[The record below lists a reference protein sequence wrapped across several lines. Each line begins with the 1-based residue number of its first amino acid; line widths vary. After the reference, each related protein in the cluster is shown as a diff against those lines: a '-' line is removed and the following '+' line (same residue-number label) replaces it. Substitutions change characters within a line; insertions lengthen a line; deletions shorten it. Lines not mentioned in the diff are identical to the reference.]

1 MEDTKLGGILGY
13 DFSGKASILQC
24 YNTGDI
30 SKARIAGGI
39 VGNSNGIVENC
50 YNTGTI
56 ESDDT
61 SYISGGISG
70 RSNNRVIKNC
80 YNAGSLMGK
89 NEIKSGIALLVSGKF
104 MFRNYYLSNCGAEYA
119 NFNEKSGNIG
129 VDEVSVSVTE
139 EELRNLAQSLG
150 EDFTEDVENINNGY
164 PILKWQLRN

>member
-56 ESDDT
+56 ESD
-61 SYISGGISG
+61 YIHFTSGGISG
-70 RSNNRVIKNC
+70 QSNSKVIKNC

-89 NEIKSGIALLVSGKF
+89 NECKSGIATLSSGKF

-119 NFNEKSGNIG
+119 NFYEKYGI

-164 PILKWQLRN
+164 PILKWQLKN